1 MTVTTFSAITGIT
14 GTANQI
20 AVTGAGNAKTLA
32 LQSPNNANNIL
43 ISDVSTTPI
52 WSTTLPTTVQN
63 NITTLNAVTVNS
75 MTLGVLTMTGTA
87 TLNADPINAL
97 EAATKQYVD
106 AALSSGSSLT
116 ADVTQAGHGFSVG
129 DVIYMQGAG
138 TFAKAQANAASTAES
153 VGIVT
158 VVTDI
163 NTFTYT
169 FGGLISV
176 GLAGLTP
183 GDEQYL
189 STSVAGDIQTTE
201 PSASGHVIKQLMV
214 AISATTALWVNN
226 LGIEIE

>member
-43 ISDVSTTPI
+43 ISQASTTPV

-75 MTLGVLTMTGTA
+75 MSLGVLTMTGTA
-87 TLNADPINAL
+87 TLNADPTAAL

-106 AALSSGSSLT
+106 GLVATVGSKLSD
-116 ADVTQAGHGFSVG
+116 DVTQAAHGFVVG
-129 DVIYMQGAG
+129 DVLYMQGAG
-138 TFAKAQANAASTAES
+138 TFAKAQADAAATSEA

-158 VVTDI
+158 AVADI

-169 FGGLISV
+169 FGGLITT
-176 GLAGLTP
+176 GLALLTP
-183 GDEQYL
+183 GDVLYL
-189 STSVAGDIQTTE
+189 STSTAGDIQNSA
-201 PSASGHVIKQLMV
+201 PSSAGEVIKPLMD
-214 AISATTALWVNN
+214 AISATTAVWVNH
-226 LGIEIE
+226 LGIEI